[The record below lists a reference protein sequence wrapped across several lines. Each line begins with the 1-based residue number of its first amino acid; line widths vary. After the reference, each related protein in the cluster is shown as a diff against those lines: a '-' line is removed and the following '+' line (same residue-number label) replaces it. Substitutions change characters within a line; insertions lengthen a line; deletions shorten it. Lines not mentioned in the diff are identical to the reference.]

1 MVAIW
6 HWRTE
11 GEDRNS
17 TNECDLILL
26 EATVVKARN
35 VDEGV
40 DG

>member
-17 TNECDLILL
+17 TLILL
-26 EATVVKARN
+26 EVTVVKARN